1 MSKSMLVCGVVAASV
16 AGVVGH
22 ANAESIFVE
31 NASFEAITL
40 TDGTFVTTTP
50 EGWTLIE
57 GKFGT
62 FNPLAISVPNVPDG
76 ENTAFSNGGTM
87 AQVLVAVLEA
97 NTVYSLEV
105 EIGNR
110 PETAFPGFAVQL
122 WAGDSLLAEDVSS
135 FEPLDQGFTTS
146 LVNYVAL
153 PGDTMAGQTLQ
164 IRLVSLGIQVN
175 FDDVRLNGVPLPA
188 PGALALFGLAGLGC
202 RGRRRR

>member
-1 MSKSMLVCGVVAASV
+1 MSKRMLVCGVVAASA
-16 AGVVGH
+16 AGVAGH

-40 TDGTFVTTTP
+40 TDGTFVSTTP
-50 EGWTLIE
+50 DGWTLIE

-62 FNPLAISVPNVPDG
+62 LNPLAISFPSVPDG

-87 AQVLVAVLEA
+87 AQALAAVLQA
-97 NTVYSLEV
+97 NTVYTLEV

-110 PETAFPGFAVQL
+110 PETPFPGFAVQL
-122 WAGDSLLAEDVSS
+122 WAGDSLLAEDVNS
-135 FEPLDQGFTTS
+135 FEPPGQGFTTS

-153 PGDTMAGQTLQ
+153 AEDAMAGQSLE
-164 IRLVSLGIQVN
+164 IRLVSLGVQVN
-175 FDDVRLNGVPLPA
+175 FDDVRLNAVPLPA

-202 RGRRRR
+202 RRRRRR